1 MMKTR
6 HDNDVTD
13 HTSSLYVE
21 NETELLWSYG
31 VRFMMKT
38 RQDNEVI
45 DRIGA
50 VYTDIRTELSWQI
63 R

>member
-21 NETELLWSYG
+21 NETELLWPILWG
-31 VRFMMKT
+31 T
-38 RQDNEVI
+38 
-45 DRIGA
+45 
-50 VYTDIRTELSWQI
+50 VYDED
-63 R
+63 

>member
-1 MMKTR
+1 MKLNCY
-6 HDNDVTD
+6 D
-13 HTSSLYVE
+13 L
-21 NETELLWSYG
+21 SYG
-31 VRFMMKT
+31 VRFMTKT